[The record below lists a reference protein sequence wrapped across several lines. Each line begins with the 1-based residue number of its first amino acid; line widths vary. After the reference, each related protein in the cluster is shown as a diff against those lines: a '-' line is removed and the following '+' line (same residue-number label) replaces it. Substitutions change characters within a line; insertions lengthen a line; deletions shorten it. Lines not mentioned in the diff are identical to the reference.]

1 MITKAQIGPLS
12 LLFDDVKW
20 FFACKSFISHQR
32 WQIARMIIKQFIISS
47 WDMQFSRHLS
57 IYLSWHPLIM
67 ARGKLE
73 MAQKCNQCDFA
84 SEWADSLRK
93 HSKIHNGDRSYKCN
107 QCDYAYSGSPFE
119 DTFKI
124 SLWRQIRQMQPMW
137 LCNCTGFRPEKS
149 FENSHWRIL
158 L

>member
-1 MITKAQIGPLS
+1 MITKTQIGPLS

-107 QCDYAYSGSPFE
+107 QCDYAYIQAVHLRTHLKSHSGDKS
-119 DTFKI
+119 DK
-124 SLWRQIRQMQPMW
+124 
-137 LCNCTGFRPEKS
+137 CNQCDYATVQASDLRSHLKTHTGE
-149 FENSHWRIL
+149 
-158 L
+158 